1 MRDFTRTMMDVWTN
15 EGEQAAYDLGP
26 ELLREIE
33 AEQEKLK
40 NQASVIKAFGK
51 YLQDNGEVTARS
63 ANPDPELDVIEAAE
77 RSRLI
82 VEAATEVWHDQQHAW
97 DSGPDSHLVNVQ
109 EVLERIRTKGLDLGV
124 KQPLA
129 VIGTVLASADG
140 FRKVARNTFE
150 YDPAPPPADT
160 EDLPW

>member
-1 MRDFTRTMMDVWTN
+1 MRDFTQEMMKVWTN
-15 EGEQAAYDLGP
+15 EGEQAAYDIGP
-26 ELLREIE
+26 DLLREIE
-33 AEQEKLK
+33 AEQAKLK

-51 YLQDNGEVTARS
+51 YLQDNGEVIARS
-63 ANPDPELDVIEAAE
+63 ASPSPELDVIEATE

-82 VEAATEVWHDQQHAW
+82 IEAATEVWQDQQHEW
-97 DSGPDSHLVNVQ
+97 NNEPDGHLVKVQ
-109 EVLERIRTKGLDLGV
+109 KVLERIHTKGLDLGV
-124 KQPLA
+124 QQPLA

-150 YDPAPPPADT
+150 YEPAPSPADI